1 MYESL
6 KPKKDEKTVYLKNK
20 DFVVEIVISKEQKQL
35 TYKAQQM
42 MILLANKTIKK
53 MRYYNPIDKED
64 CLQTGLLVM
73 FSNWQNFD
81 VTKSTN
87 AFAYFTEI
95 FKRGIARG
103 FNELHKYKG
112 DPEGD
117 VKMISLHSSNEGD
130 GMYNIV

>member
-6 KPKKDEKTVYLKNK
+6 KPKKDEKSVYLKNK
-20 DFVVEIVISKEQKQL
+20 DFVVEILISKEQKEL

-53 MRYYNPIDKED
+53 MRYYNPIDRED

-73 FSNWQNFD
+73 FSNWHNFD
-81 VTKSTN
+81 VSKSTN
-87 AFAYFTEI
+87 AFAYFTEV

-112 DPEGD
+112 DPDGD
-117 VKMISLHSSNEGD
+117 VRMISLHSSNEGD
-130 GMYNIV
+130 GMYNI